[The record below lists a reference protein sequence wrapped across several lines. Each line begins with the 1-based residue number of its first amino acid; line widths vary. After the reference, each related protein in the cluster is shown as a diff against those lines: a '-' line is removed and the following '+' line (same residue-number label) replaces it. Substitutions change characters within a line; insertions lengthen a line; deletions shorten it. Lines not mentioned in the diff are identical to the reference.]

1 MFCGFVDV
9 WFAFRRLFGG
19 VFGVSVREVH
29 FGADDAHFVGD
40 SCFSDAC
47 DVFLSVLFCAEVSHV
62 CHPAW
67 WDETCVGGKFSEER
81 FAAVSHLFCFH
92 FVRSGVSSGE
102 DADAIAPCFV
112 ACAGIVFVTRCRVG
126 TCFVRFGLLLGLVL
140 VCGVRF
146 CGSGFGGLLLCRSG
160 SGDVVHQVL
169 DGLTLSDGDD
179 AFSRHVL
186 SEVGGVRRFWVLC
199 LQCENRQTEESGQ
212 KMFHEG
218 ESEWGV
224 SVTFGEERAVP
235 TDTEGLWHS
244 TV

>member
-1 MFCGFVDV
+1 MLFGFVDV
-9 WFAFRRLFGG
+9 WLAFRRLFGG
-19 VFGVSVREVH
+19 VFGLSVREVH

-47 DVFLSVLFCAEVSHV
+47 DVFLSVLFCSEVSHV

-169 DGLTLSDGDD
+169 NGLALSDGDD

-186 SEVGGVRRFWVLC
+186 SEVGGVRRFWFLC
-199 LQCENRQTEESGQ
+199 LQCESRQTEESGQ

-218 ESEWGV
+218 ESEWG
-224 SVTFGEERAVP
+224 SR
-235 TDTEGLWHS
+235 
-244 TV
+244 

>member
-1 MFCGFVDV
+1 MCGL
-9 WFAFRRLFGG
+9 RSGG
-19 VFGVSVREVH
+19 CSAECLGGSVREVH

-47 DVFLSVLFCAEVSHV
+47 DVFLSVLFCSEVSHV

-67 WDETCVGGKFSEER
+67 RDETCVGGKFSEER

-169 DGLTLSDGDD
+169 DGLALSDGDD
-179 AFSRHVL
+179 ALSRHVL

-199 LQCENRQTEESGQ
+199 LQCESRQTEESGQ